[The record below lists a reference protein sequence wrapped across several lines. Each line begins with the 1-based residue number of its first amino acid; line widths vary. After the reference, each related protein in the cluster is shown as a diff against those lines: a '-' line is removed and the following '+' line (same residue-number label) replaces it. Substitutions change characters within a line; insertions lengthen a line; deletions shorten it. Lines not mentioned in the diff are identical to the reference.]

1 MTKMFGTRFS
11 SGHWADL
18 FFQEDYVVN
27 KGVAYSL
34 GMCGA
39 EADLNLWPFVLGPE

>member
-1 MTKMFGTRFS
+1 MFGTRFS
-11 SGHWADL
+11 TGRWADL

-34 GMCGA
+34 GMCGV
-39 EADLNLWPFVLGPE
+39 EADLNLWSFVLGPE